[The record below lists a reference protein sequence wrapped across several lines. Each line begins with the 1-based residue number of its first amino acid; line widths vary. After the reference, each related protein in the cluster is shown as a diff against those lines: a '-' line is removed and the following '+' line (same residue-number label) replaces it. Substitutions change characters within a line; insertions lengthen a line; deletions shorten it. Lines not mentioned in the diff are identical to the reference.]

1 MINFLLSIIVS
12 IFSLLAQDQDIVSYK
27 ADCVSVTEGGV
38 VTLRIWHINYG
49 KKYKIEQ
56 AEKDAVAYILYEGFS
71 GGKCEY
77 ISPLLK
83 TYELKYEFEDTHMYF
98 FKKSGDYDKYV
109 VSSKIS
115 EVKPNHVKDETWSV
129 YEIEINKKLLD
140 EYLVK
145 KEIKS
150 KIDIY

>member
-1 MINFLLSIIVS
+1 MNITLSILIS
-12 IFSLLAQDQDIVSYK
+12 IFSFFVQDQDIVSYK
-27 ADCVSVTEGGV
+27 ADCVNMTEEGV
-38 VTLRIWHINYG
+38 VTLRIWLINYG

-56 AEKDAVAYILYEGFS
+56 AEKDAVTYILYEGFS

-83 TYELKYEFEDTHMYF
+83 TYELKYEFEDTHMF
-98 FKKSGDYDKYV
+98 FFRKSGDYDKYV

-115 EVKPNHVKDETWSV
+115 EVKPKHVKDESWSV

-150 KIDIY
+150 KIDTY

>member
-1 MINFLLSIIVS
+1 MSFILSFIFIGFNFFI
-12 IFSLLAQDQDIVSYK
+12 QDQDIVSYK
-27 ADCVSVTEGGV
+27 ADCVNMTEEGI
-38 VTLRIWHINYG
+38 VTLRVWDINLG

-56 AEKDAVAYILYEGFS
+56 AEKDAVAYILYEGFT
-71 GGKCEY
+71 GGNCEY

-83 TYELKYEFEDTHMYF
+83 LYELKYEFEDTNMF
-98 FKKSGDYDKYV
+98 FYRKSGDYDKYV

-115 EVKPNHVKDETWSV
+115 DVKPTQVTEETWLV
-129 YEIEINKKLLD
+129 YEIKINKKMLD
-140 EYLVK
+140 EYLVE